1 MLKMWHMQ
9 LILMKM
15 MRRKYAGWFEMLKII
30 RWHILIVLGIEHATK
45 KIKKFIGDKSIKVN
59 IFKIKENYSIVRRY
73 VSIEFIDLMFNNKRS
88 VDSTS
93 LSSPHN
99 LKKMIK
105 SSKNNLKAHE
115 INILLTTVDHSG
127 LIFSNRYTHLWHS

>member
-1 MLKMWHMQ
+1 MQ

-45 KIKKFIGDKSIKVN
+45 KIKKFIGDESIKVN

-99 LKKMIK
+99 LKK
-105 SSKNNLKAHE
+105 
-115 INILLTTVDHSG
+115 
-127 LIFSNRYTHLWHS
+127 W